1 MCERLHGFVAR
12 EAANNLDA
20 HMSNYTLDNSW
31 NMTRRRL
38 SLLEE
43 HLDPMTKRRLTMLGI
58 RQGLRCLEVGA
69 GGGSVASWLCE
80 QVGPTGRVVAT
91 DIDIQ
96 LLKNMTWANLE
107 LVTHDIREESLP
119 KGAFDFVH
127 VRWLLHHLAEPG
139 LAIHQMIGAL
149 RPGGWLLIEEVDFF
163 PVHASASKVYIDFMV
178 ALSRSVLSPSGR
190 NCFWARSLPSLLAET
205 DLKRLGGEGDFAILQ
220 GGSPIAEFFALT
232 AEQVR
237 ERITESGDLSAER
250 LDEGLKLLRSSSF
263 WAFGGGGVAVW
274 GQRPE

>member
-31 NMTRRRL
+31 NKARRRL

-96 LLKNMTWANLE
+96 FA
-107 LVTHDIREESLP
+107 IRRQFP
-119 KGAFDFVH
+119 K
-127 VRWLLHHLAEPG
+127 RS
-139 LAIHQMIGAL
+139 L
-149 RPGGWLLIEEVDFF
+149 RPRRLSETRAF
-163 PVHASASKVYIDFMV
+163 P
-178 ALSRSVLSPSGR
+178 
-190 NCFWARSLPSLLAET
+190 
-205 DLKRLGGEGDFAILQ
+205 
-220 GGSPIAEFFALT
+220 
-232 AEQVR
+232 
-237 ERITESGDLSAER
+237 
-250 LDEGLKLLRSSSF
+250 
-263 WAFGGGGVAVW
+263 
-274 GQRPE
+274 